1 MTVSDFEAER
11 ANKAERFLALHERAG
26 AFVIPNPWNAGSARI
41 LAARGFEALATT
53 SAGLAFS
60 IGKLDSAG
68 GIDLSTGL
76 SREEVLANAAEI
88 AEATDLPV
96 SGDLEGGYG
105 DTPDDV
111 AKTIVLAIGAGL
123 AGGSIEDATGRKD
136 SPFFSREE
144 AIDRMIAARHAAL
157 DRPFVLT
164 ARTENYLYG
173 NPDLKDTIGKL
184 QAFQEAG
191 ADVLFA
197 PGMTDLEEI
206 RTLCREVDRP
216 VNVLMGIKQ
225 PTFSVAEL
233 QEAGAKRISVGGGLA
248 RAAMKGF
255 LDAVDEIVEDGTFTY
270 SARIISNN
278 DAVKLTAKKAGGDGS
293 NFVRG

>member
-1 MTVSDFEAER
+1 MTGSASEVDRTRKVEQFR
-11 ANKAERFLALHERAG
+11 ALHERPG

-41 LAARGFEALATT
+41 LAAKGFEALATT

-76 SREEVLANAAEI
+76 TRKEVIANAAEI
-88 AEATDLPV
+88 ADATDLPV

-105 DTPDDV
+105 DNPEDV
-111 AKTIVLAIGAGL
+111 AATITMAAEAGL

-136 SPFFSREE
+136 APFFSME
-144 AIDRMIAARHAAL
+144 ASVDRMIAARQAL
-157 DRPFVLT
+157 SDRPFILT

-173 NPDLKDTIGKL
+173 NPDLRDTIKKL
-184 QAFQEAG
+184 QAFQAAG

-225 PTFSVAEL
+225 PTYSFAEL
-233 QEAGAKRISVGGGLA
+233 EAAGVKRISVGGGLA

-255 LDAVDEIVEDGTFTY
+255 MDAVEEIVDTGTFTY
-270 SARIISNN
+270 SAKIVSNA
-278 DAVKLTAKKAGGDGS
+278 DAVVMTRKK
-293 NFVRG
+293 